1 MSNIRVDAIAARS
14 LQFLSPAVLGT
25 VVVIALAAI
34 AFFDGVSGLVTVWET
49 REEYSF
55 GFMVPFI
62 SAYLIW
68 QRRELL
74 GEGPRSGS
82 WWGVAVIV
90 LALLLLGIGRAGMIG
105 TFLLY
110 AVLVAVLGLFLS
122 YFGVRSFVRL
132 AMPLAVLLFM
142 VPPPAY
148 LLAELSQTLQLWSS
162 QIGVA
167 LIRLA
172 GISVYLEGNVI
183 DLGTMRLQVVEA
195 CSGLRYLFPL
205 LTLAFIAAIF
215 FRAALWKRIVV
226 VLSALP
232 ITVAMNSVRIAVIGI
247 LVEFF
252 GRSMA
257 EGFLHDFE
265 GWVVFL
271 ICTALLVAEMALL
284 VRIGPGKSSLSDAF
298 SFEVGTPGRR
308 EPPAGS
314 TAVQQLPRPFVV
326 TGVLVLAA
334 VVVTALFPTPPQI
347 TPSRKPFAE
356 FPMALGDWQ
365 GRADTVNPE
374 YLSMLQLDDYLLADY
389 VARDPL
395 GRINLYV
402 SYYASQVD
410 GVSAHSPRA
419 CIPGDGWKIVDLRR
433 HELAS
438 VRFGGSAAVVNR
450 VEIQKNDVRK
460 IVYYWF
466 QQRGRITTDEYGAKL
481 YILLDALRRHRTDGA
496 MVRLVADVAPGQPDQ
511 IVDRRLEEFAATAI
525 PKFASYIPD

>member
-1 MSNIRVDAIAARS
+1 MSNIRIGADPSRV
-14 LQFLSPAVLGT
+14 LQIVSPAVYGPI
-25 VVVIALAAI
+25 VVISLAAI
-34 AFFDGVSGLVTVWET
+34 AFFDGLSGLVNVWET

-55 GFMVPFI
+55 GFMVPFV

-68 QRRELL
+68 QRRGQL

-82 WWGVAVIV
+82 WWGVAAIV
-90 LALLLLGIGRAGMIG
+90 LGIVFLGIGRTGMIA
-105 TFLLY
+105 TFVLY
-110 AVLVAVLGLFLS
+110 AVLIAAYGLFLS

-148 LLAELSQTLQLWSS
+148 LLAELSQMLQLWSS

-183 DLGTMRLQVVEA
+183 DLGAMRLQVVEA

-215 FRAALWKRIVV
+215 FRAALWKRTLL

-252 GRSMA
+252 GKSMA

-284 VRIGPGKSSLSDAF
+284 ARIGPGKTTLAE
-298 SFEVGTPGRR
+298 SFFFEAAMPEASPSPALRR
-308 EPPAGS
+308 LPAPFFASGALVFLAVIAGALMPPS
-314 TAVQQLPRPFVV
+314 T
-326 TGVLVLAA
+326 
-334 VVVTALFPTPPQI
+334 QI
-347 TPSRKPFAE
+347 TPSRKPFTE
-356 FPMALGDWQ
+356 FPMVLGDWQ
-365 GRADTVNPE
+365 GKADKLNSD
-374 YLSMLQLDDYLLADY
+374 YLGMLQLDDYLLADY
-389 VARDPL
+389 AGPEPA

-402 SYYASQVD
+402 SYYASQVS

-419 CIPGDGWKIVDLRR
+419 CIPGDGWKIVDLRQR
-433 HELAS
+433 ELAT
-438 VRFGGSAAVVNR
+438 VRYGGATAMVNR
-450 VEIQKNDVRK
+450 VEIQKSDMRK

-481 YILLDALRRHRTDGA
+481 YIFLDALRRHRTDGA
-496 MVRLVADVAPGQPDQ
+496 MVRLVADAAAGQPDDM
-511 IVDRRLEEFAATAI
+511 VDRHLEEFAAIVI
-525 PKFASYIPD
+525 PKFAGYIPD